1 MLAKPNLIGNDPK
14 YERWRWQIFS
24 ITWLAYAGFYLT
36 RKAFSIAKN
45 ELKRPEVLGLSK
57 ADMSWID
64 GANSVTYAL
73 GQFCCGTLGDRWG
86 ARRIILIGMLVSV
99 TASLLMGAAYT
110 VPLLGLLYG
119 LQGFSQSSGWA
130 PLAKNVGAFFS
141 QRERGS
147 ILGFWCTNYALGGFI
162 GSTVAGYAAKWFGW
176 RYAFWVPAGC
186 LLVIWVLF
194 ILFQRD
200 RPEDVGLPPIEEYHG
215 EAEALLAPGE
225 TPAAEIE
232 GSWRVVAEVLRNRM
246 VWVLAGVYFLIKP
259 TRYLILSWSPVY
271 INERLGTGTATSG
284 VLGSMFDLAGPVGT
298 LAGGY
303 LSDRV
308 FKSKRM
314 PMAVIALFC
323 LAIVMAAF
331 RYLPP
336 TRFAVG
342 MGFFVIGFLIY
353 IPDSLVSG
361 TAAIDF
367 GTKKGASTASG
378 IINGCGSIGQVFGVT
393 LPGWAD
399 KIVGQGHD
407 IWNPI
412 FLWLSV
418 TLALAALFLLPQ
430 WHRLPPTAPKAP

>member
-1 MLAKPNLIGNDPK
+1 
-14 YERWRWQIFS
+14 
-24 ITWLAYAGFYLT
+24 
-36 RKAFSIAKN
+36 
-45 ELKRPEVLGLSK
+45 
-57 ADMSWID
+57 
-64 GANSVTYAL
+64 
-73 GQFCCGTLGDRWG
+73 
-86 ARRIILIGMLVSV
+86 
-99 TASLLMGAAYT
+99 
-110 VPLLGLLYG
+110 
-119 LQGFSQSSGWA
+119 
-130 PLAKNVGAFFS
+130 
-141 QRERGS
+141 
-147 ILGFWCTNYALGGFI
+147 
-162 GSTVAGYAAKWFGW
+162 
-176 RYAFWVPAGC
+176 
-186 LLVIWVLF
+186 
-194 ILFQRD
+194 
-200 RPEDVGLPPIEEYHG
+200 
-215 EAEALLAPGE
+215 
-225 TPAAEIE
+225 
-232 GSWRVVAEVLRNRM
+232 VAEVLRNRM
-246 VWVLAGVYFLIKP
+246 VWLLAGVYFLIKP

-314 PMAVIALFC
+314 PMAIIALFC

-367 GTKKGASTASG
+367 GTKQGASTASG

-412 FLWLSV
+412 FFWLSV

-430 WHRLPPTAPKAP
+430 WHRLPPTTAKAP